1 MLVEVNTKKYG
12 KLAVSSIF
20 TENNI
25 TTFECYNELDEYL
38 GMVHFGVNE
47 GVCGIEVEKQL
58 NEIRK

>member
-12 KLAVSSIF
+12 KLVVSSIF
-20 TENNI
+20 TDNRI

-38 GMVHFGVNE
+38 GMVHFRVNDV
-47 GVCGIEVEKQL
+47 VCGVEVEKQL